1 MEGVDIMITRQDV
14 EGIQVAAQN
23 LMNQLDAMTDDEAN
37 AFITQ
42 WLIDTGALDENG
54 NEKKQIVNGDF
65 FGW

>member
-1 MEGVDIMITRQDV
+1 MITRQDV

-23 LMNQLDAMTDDEAN
+23 LMNRLDAMTDDEAN